1 MGRMNNHIK
10 WYTKK
15 KMYPINQISTKVL
28 MEPTWGNNGIL
39 GISQERYINLL
50 GSFDIKNGIGVYTRV
65 LSIYP
70 LNTCSYHGT
79 MQEISIG
86 YLAHT
91 FSTTNI

>member
-1 MGRMNNHIK
+1 MGKVNNDIK
-10 WYTKK
+10 WYIKK

-28 MEPTWGNNGIL
+28 KEPMWGNNGIL
-39 GISQERYINLL
+39 GISQERHINLL

-79 MQEISIG
+79 M
-86 YLAHT
+86 
-91 FSTTNI
+91 

>member
-1 MGRMNNHIK
+1 MGRMNNDIK
-10 WYTKK
+10 WYIKK

-28 MEPTWGNNGIL
+28 MEPAWGNNGIL
-39 GISQERYINLL
+39 GISQERYINFL
-50 GSFDIKNGIGVYTRV
+50 GSFDIKNGIGVYTRL

-91 FSTTNI
+91 FSTTII